1 MKRGFSQYLLL
12 LGICACLLLSACG
25 KKVLIG
31 TPPQTAFPP
40 AAASETQAFSSMPP
54 GLDSQTTGSLSDEEQ
69 RMVDAYLVIFDWIYQ
84 EDPALNTE
92 IKKIAVDTAGM
103 QNLTTPAKEALFAG
117 LESYGCE
124 LLDKS
129 YAQLKEEGYLTVE
142 ESGRPGGFVDGIL
155 VSIEDEPYT
164 DGKIRFNVEKWRGPL
179 GAVMFHGNLIAW
191 DGNAWQVTEKRDMM
205 MA

>member
-69 RMVDAYLVIFDWIYQ
+69 RMVIDHTHQIHSKQ
-84 EDPALNTE
+84 E
-92 IKKIAVDTAGM
+92 M
-103 QNLTTPAKEALFAG
+103 QA
-117 LESYGCE
+117 
-124 LLDKS
+124 
-129 YAQLKEEGYLTVE
+129 
-142 ESGRPGGFVDGIL
+142 FVDHLANHSAQG
-155 VSIEDEPYT
+155 
-164 DGKIRFNVEKWRGPL
+164 
-179 GAVMFHGNLIAW
+179 
-191 DGNAWQVTEKRDMM
+191 
-205 MA
+205 